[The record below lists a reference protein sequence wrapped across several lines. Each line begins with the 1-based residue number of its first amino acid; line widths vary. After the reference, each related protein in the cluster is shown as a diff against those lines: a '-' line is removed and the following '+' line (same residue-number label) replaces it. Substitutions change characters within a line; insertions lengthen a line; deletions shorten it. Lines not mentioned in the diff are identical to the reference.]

1 MAKAKI
7 RGTIPGIDGEIEVT
21 GNLATEDAI
30 EDLIKAIETQSRI
43 QKTDVD
49 NFNKEVEEAADSL
62 DDFNDQVSK
71 AEKAQAGLTKR
82 MADFADRT
90 NDGIQG
96 MQRFA
101 DSGGSLSSVVDSV
114 GEIAIG
120 IGRGIGG
127 MIPFVGEGLE
137 ELGGAAATAVVGL
150 TSLAVGTVESFI
162 GLNKNIFNAGLQ
174 VQGGFSTF
182 ANFAEQASLPVNE
195 FASAMLQSSDRLRLF
210 ASGAPGGIG
219 RVSAAL
225 EEFRDQGIMENLY
238 SLGFTTEEIVAGMAD
253 YAVAAQR
260 AGKNLSTAELAEGS
274 AGYLKNLR
282 ELSRLSGET
291 VSDTQKRLEQD
302 RANLFVQN
310 QLNGLNSDQRSAV
323 QSYLASLNDA
333 DRMMADYIL
342 TGQSQTATS
351 GVLVSQNQA
360 YADTLRSTVRTII
373 NSNGNL
379 EGALAQEQEML
390 RRNAGIIDAQGRQT
404 ASQFGVVMDDVT
416 GYGNA
421 LGQAVLS
428 ARERVAAAT
437 GEKLSG
443 GTTVEDGSLQA
454 VLGKL
459 EQTLNNVQSEIQSL
473 FVDGITGAAP
483 ILTKFTDLVDGG
495 AEAAGDFK
503 RMLQGIIEG
512 DYTKLNEAMSKVGN
526 PMEDLKS
533 AISEAIFDG
542 FEKVLSQSWL
552 GRQFL
557 GGESS
562 PPMTEE
568 EMQKIITEASQSDP
582 NNPYLGAGM
591 GHYADGGI
599 ASGPASGYTAE
610 LHGTEAVVPLPDGR
624 SIPVSLTT
632 SGMSQMLDSII
643 DNTVDQVTNT
653 TNEVGTN
660 MTASLDNSRTLGE
673 MLQVNKNML
682 TQMVSN
688 VQKTDQIIRAMENA
702 NLISRTTAYTRA

>member
-30 EDLIKAIETQSRI
+30 EDLIKAIESQSRI

-49 NFNKEVEEAADSL
+49 NFNKEVEEAADGL
-62 DDFNDQVSK
+62 DDLTDQVSK

-101 DSGGSLSSVVDSV
+101 DSGGTLSSVVDSV

-127 MIPFVGEGLE
+127 VIPFVGEGLE

-150 TSLAVGTVESFI
+150 TSLAVSTVESFI

-195 FASAMLQSSDRLRLF
+195 FASAMLQSTDRLRLF

-274 AGYLKNLR
+274 ERYLKNLR
-282 ELSRLSGET
+282 ELGRLSGET

-310 QLNGLNSDQRSAV
+310 QLNGLNSDQRAAV

-360 YADTLRSTVRTII
+360 YADTLRSTVQTII

-437 GEKLSG
+437 GEDLSG
-443 GTTVEDGSLQA
+443 GTTVEPGSLQDT
-454 VLGKL
+454 LGTF
-459 EQTLNNVQSEIQSL
+459 EQTLNNVQSEIQSV
-473 FVDGITGAAP
+473 FIDGISGVSP
-483 ILTKFTDLVDGG
+483 MLTKFADFVDEG

-503 RMLQGIIEG
+503 RMLQDIIKG
-512 DYTKLNEAMSKVGN
+512 DYTKLNEAMNKISD
-526 PMEDLKS
+526 PMDEAMKTLQNGIS
-533 AISEAIFDG
+533 MAILEG
-542 FEKVLSQSWL
+542 FNKVLAQSWL

-557 GGESS
+557 DKD
-562 PPMTEE
+562 PNFKMWTEE
-568 EMQKIITEASQSDP
+568 QKQKAIEKGGALSDDEF
-582 NNPYLGAGM
+582 AT
-591 GHYADGGI
+591 GGI
-599 ASGPASGYTAE
+599 ASGPSSGYPVE

-643 DNTVDQVTNT
+643 NNTVDQVANT

>member
-30 EDLIKAIETQSRI
+30 EDLIKAIESQSRI
-43 QKTDVD
+43 QKTDID
-49 NFNKEVEEAADSL
+49 DFNKEVEEAADSL

-82 MADFADRT
+82 MADFANRT

-120 IGRGIGG
+120 VARGIGG
-127 MIPFVGEGLE
+127 VIPFVGEGLE

-150 TSLAVGTVESFI
+150 TSLAVSTVESFI

-195 FASAMLQSSDRLRLF
+195 FASAMLQSTDRLRLF

-260 AGKNLSTAELAEGS
+260 AGRNLSTAELAEGS
-274 AGYLKNLR
+274 ERYLKNLR
-282 ELSRLSGET
+282 ELGRLSGET

-310 QLNGLNSDQRSAV
+310 QLNGLNTEQRAAV

-360 YADTLRSTVRTII
+360 YADTLRSTVSTII
-373 NSNGNL
+373 NSNGDL

-437 GEKLSG
+437 GEDLSG
-443 GTTVEDGSLQA
+443 GTTVEEGSMQA
-454 VLGKL
+454 VLGNF
-459 EQTLNNVQSEIQSL
+459 EQTLNNVQSEIQSVFIDGVSGVSPL
-473 FVDGITGAAP
+473 LDKFATGVDE
-483 ILTKFTDLVDGG
+483 G

-503 RMLQGIIEG
+503 RMLQKILDG
-512 DYTKLNEAMSKVGN
+512 DYT
-526 PMEDLKS
+526 DLKAS
-533 AISEAIFDG
+533 LSAGGNALESLQTAISDAILEG
-542 FEKVLSQSWL
+542 FNKVLAQSWL

-557 GGESS
+557 DSE
-562 PPMTEE
+562 PKFTPVDTET
-568 EMQKIITEASQSDP
+568 MNNILNEAASIDP
-582 NNPYLGAGM
+582 NNPLLGAGQ
-591 GHYADGGI
+591 ANGGI
-599 ASGPASGYTAE
+599 VTGPTSGYIE
-610 LHGTEAVVPLPDGR
+610 KLHGTEAVVPLPDGR

-643 DNTVDQVTNT
+643 DNTVNQIADTNT
-653 TNEVGTN
+653 EVSTN

>member
-7 RGTIPGIDGEIEVT
+7 RGTIPGLDGEIEVT

-30 EDLIKAIETQSRI
+30 EDLIKAIENQSRM

-62 DDFNDQVSK
+62 DDLTDQVSK

-101 DSGGSLSSVVDSV
+101 DSGGTLSSVVDSI

-150 TSLAVGTVESFI
+150 TSLAVSTVESFI

-195 FASAMLQSSDRLRLF
+195 FASAMLQSTDRLRLF

-260 AGKNLSTAELAEGS
+260 AGRSLSTAELAEGS
-274 AGYLKNLR
+274 ESYLKNLR
-282 ELSRLSGET
+282 ELGRLSGET

-310 QLNGLNSDQRSAV
+310 QLNGLNVDQRAAV

-360 YADTLRSTVRTII
+360 YADTLRSTVSTII
-373 NSNGNL
+373 NSNGDL

-421 LGQAVLS
+421 LGQGLLS

-437 GEKLSG
+437 GEDLSG
-443 GTTVEDGSLQA
+443 GTDVEPGSFQA
-454 VLGKL
+454 VLGNF
-459 EQTLNNVQSEIQSL
+459 ESTLNNVQSEIQSV
-473 FVDGITGAAP
+473 FIDGISGVSPLLDKFATG
-483 ILTKFTDLVDGG
+483 VDEG

-503 RMLQGIIEG
+503 RMLQDILKG
-512 DYTKLNEAMSKVGN
+512 DYTKLNEA
-526 PMEDLKS
+526 L
-533 AISEAIFDG
+533 
-542 FEKVLSQSWL
+542 EKVKDPMNEAMETLQKGISLAILEGFNKVLAQSWM
-552 GRQFL
+552 GRLFL
-557 GGESS
+557 DDDPNFTEW
-562 PPMTEE
+562 TEE
-568 EMQKIITEASQSDP
+568 QKQKAIEKGGSLSVDEMAT
-582 NNPYLGAGM
+582 
-591 GHYADGGI
+591 GGI
-599 ASGPASGYTAE
+599 ASGPSSGYPVE

-643 DNTVDQVTNT
+643 DNTVNQIADTNT
-653 TNEVGTN
+653 EVSTN